1 MSKKEKIK
9 APKVKRAYRKM
20 SAMSLVSMIL
30 GLVTVALA
38 AVYLVFRF
46 VSDRSYRRKW
56 QDYEECG
63 MM

>member
-1 MSKKEKIK
+1 MKQNGKIK
-9 APKVKRAYRKM
+9 EAKRSDRKTN
-20 SAMSLVSMIL
+20 AMSLVSMIL
-30 GLVTVALA
+30 GLVTVVLA

>member
-1 MSKKEKIK
+1 MKQSEKGK
-9 APKVKRAYRKM
+9 TSKRAYRKTN
-20 SAMSLVSMIL
+20 AMSLVSMIM
-30 GLVTVALA
+30 GLVTVVLA

-63 MM
+63 MV

>member
-1 MSKKEKIK
+1 MKKNEKEKS
-9 APKVKRAYRKM
+9 PKRAYRKM
-20 SAMSLVSMIL
+20 SAMSLVSIIL
-30 GLVTVALA
+30 GLVTVVLA

>member
-1 MSKKEKIK
+1 MKKEKVPK
-9 APKVKRAYRKM
+9 APTVPGRKSM
-20 SAMSLVSMIL
+20 AFSLVSMIL
-30 GLVTVALA
+30 GTVVLA

-63 MM
+63 LM

>member
-1 MSKKEKIK
+1 MKQKENKE
-9 APKVKRAYRKM
+9 PRRAYRKM

-30 GLVTVALA
+30 GLVTVVLA

-63 MM
+63 LM

>member
-1 MSKKEKIK
+1 MKQKENKE
-9 APKVKRAYRKM
+9 PRRVYRKM

-30 GLVTVALA
+30 GLVTVVLA

-63 MM
+63 LM

>member
-1 MSKKEKIK
+1 MKHTEKKRN
-9 APKVKRAYRKM
+9 PKRAYRKM
-20 SAMSLVSMIL
+20 SAMSLTSMIL
-30 GLVTVALA
+30 GLVTLVLA

-63 MM
+63 LM

>member
-1 MSKKEKIK
+1 MKQKENKE
-9 APKVKRAYRKM
+9 PRRVYRKM
-20 SAMSLVSMIL
+20 SAMSLVAMIL
-30 GLVTVALA
+30 GLVTVVLA

-63 MM
+63 LM

>member
-1 MSKKEKIK
+1 MKQSEKGK
-9 APKVKRAYRKM
+9 TTKRAYRKTK
-20 SAMSLVSMIL
+20 AKSLVSMKL
-30 GLVTVALA
+30 GLVTVVLA

-63 MM
+63 MV

>member
-1 MSKKEKIK
+1 MKHIDKKKTT
-9 APKVKRAYRKM
+9 KRAYWRM
-20 SAMSLVSMIL
+20 SAMSLTSMIL
-30 GLVTVALA
+30 GLVTLVLA

-63 MM
+63 LM

>member
-1 MSKKEKIK
+1 MKKENKE
-9 APKVKRAYRKM
+9 PRHVYRKM

-30 GLVTVALA
+30 GLVTVVLA

-63 MM
+63 LM

>member
-1 MSKKEKIK
+1 MKQNG
-9 APKVKRAYRKM
+9 KVKEAKRSDRKT

-30 GLVTVALA
+30 GLVTVVLA

>member
-1 MSKKEKIK
+1 MKKEKVPK
-9 APKVKRAYRKM
+9 APKVPGRKSM
-20 SAMSLVSMIL
+20 AFSLVSMIL
-30 GLVTVALA
+30 GLVTVDLA

-63 MM
+63 LM

>member
-1 MSKKEKIK
+1 MKKEKVPK
-9 APKVKRAYRKM
+9 APKVQGRKSM
-20 SAMSLVSMIL
+20 AFSLVSMIL
-30 GLVTVALA
+30 GLVTVVLA

-63 MM
+63 LM

>member
-1 MSKKEKIK
+1 
-9 APKVKRAYRKM
+9 M
-20 SAMSLVSMIL
+20 SAMSLTSMIL
-30 GLVTVALA
+30 GLVTLVLA

-63 MM
+63 LM